1 MTNQKSHPQCVG
13 FIMDGNRRWAT
24 DQGLATLEGHTAG
37 VQVFFDSLTWLVEC
51 ALPHAVYYAFSS
63 ENWRRS
69 SEEVSYLLQLF
80 ETSLAEVRS
89 VVVRFIGDRSDFS
102 ESLQTQMLV
111 LEEKSQANIG
121 APTVW
126 IALSYGGR
134 AELVAAANQAVAYGV
149 PVDESSFGSL
159 LWSAGM
165 PDPDLIIRTGGAM
178 RLSNF
183 LPWQSVYSELMFTE
197 TYWPAFTKEE
207 FTRMLAQYGERT
219 RRFGQ

>member
-1 MTNQKSHPQCVG
+1 MSTQSGHPTCVG

-24 DQGLATLEGHTAG
+24 ERGLPTLNGHTAG
-37 VQVFFDSLTWLVEC
+37 VQIFFDSIQWVQD
-51 ALPHAVYYAFSS
+51 AHIKHAVYYAFST
-63 ENWRRS
+63 ENRKRS
-69 SEEVSYLLQLF
+69 PEEVAYLLELF
-80 ETSLAEVRS
+80 AKALTEMPTVR
-89 VVVRFIGDRSDFS
+89 VCFIGERTQFDL
-102 ESLQTQMLV
+102 SLQEQMV
-111 LEEKSQANIG
+111 ALEMNGLAHPDTLTI
-121 APTVW
+121 W

-134 AELVAAANQAVAYGV
+134 AEIVAAANAAVTNGTA
-149 PVDESSFGSL
+149 VDEATFGSL
-159 LWSAGM
+159 LWTAGM

-197 TYWPAFTKEE
+197 TFWPAFTKDE

>member
-1 MTNQKSHPQCVG
+1 MTHETIPHCVG

-24 DQGLATLEGHTAG
+24 NEGLSTLEGHTAG
-37 VQVFFDSLTWLVEC
+37 VQVFFDSLEWITGYGIK
-51 ALPHAVYYAFSS
+51 HAVYYAFSS

-69 SEEVSYLLQLF
+69 SEEVSYLLALF
-80 ETSLAEVRS
+80 ETALSQVRS
-89 VVVRFIGDRSDFS
+89 VVVHFIGDRSTFS
-102 ESLQTQMLV
+102 QSLQTQMAA
-111 LEEKSQANIG
+111 LEEKSLVHEG
-121 APTVW
+121 APTIW

-134 AELVAAANQAVAYGV
+134 AELVAAVNQAVANGI
-149 PVDESSFGSL
+149 PIDELSFGTL

-183 LPWQSVYSELMFTE
+183 LPWQSIYSELMFTE
-197 TYWPAFTKEE
+197 TYWPAFTKDE
-207 FTRMLAQYGERT
+207 FARMLAQYGERT

>member
-37 VQVFFDSLTWLVEC
+37 VQVFFETLTWLAEC
-51 ALPHAVYYAFSS
+51 AIPHAVYYAFSS

-89 VVVRFIGDRSDFS
+89 VVVHFIGDRSDFS
-102 ESLQTQMLV
+102 ESLQTQMHA
-111 LEEKSQANIG
+111 LEAKSQVYIG

-134 AELVAAANQAVAYGV
+134 AELVAAANQAVANGV